1 MLIKLEPSR
10 SIPRCVRWSAFG
22 GVRGREHKLTWG
34 SSAGR
39 HPCWMDWART
49 RSPAASRRP
58 RRSACLLCCC
68 CYYYYYYCYSYL
80 HSPPCFLGCG
90 HREGC
95 YDYPGVSE
103 QEEQSATSGQR
114 DATCKHE
121 QNANFLPPFGEIA
134 ISAPFST
141 KGRADSGKGKMNR
154 KVPDKDQRK
163 RKKNAKRNG
172 DQKERTGRKLAAS
185 LYGRNLSFSTCTAHT
200 LFFCFSFF
208 CLLPKSIGRERE
220 DFPGEQTP
228 LGKGLITIKV
238 SRRLK
243 RTSSASG
250 QLLAW
255 EI

>member
-1 MLIKLEPSR
+1 
-10 SIPRCVRWSAFG
+10 
-22 GVRGREHKLTWG
+22 
-34 SSAGR
+34 
-39 HPCWMDWART
+39 MDWART

-134 ISAPFST
+134 ISAPFSA

-200 LFFCFSFF
+200 LFLLFF
-208 CLLPKSIGRERE
+208 LLPLAKIDWPRERGLSRGTNASRKRSDHNKSQSKTE
-220 DFPGEQTP
+220 ENVVGQRPAAC
-228 LGKGLITIKV
+228 LGNLSAREKLPKRV
-238 SRRLK
+238 SAVK
-243 RTSSASG
+243 RAV
-250 QLLAW
+250 
-255 EI
+255 I